1 MKSIKRFS
9 LLRKIALGIV
19 PLFLVFVTVSV
30 ILQNHFQEEE
40 MVRQAQV
47 TAYVYA
53 DIIKEAMVSMM
64 VNNLEVD
71 ESFLGQV
78 NKLSQFDTLHILVNE
93 LKLRPDV
100 VPPEKMKRVP
110 TQHKTLIP
118 HDDVERKALETGT
131 PFFSTEGERFRGVIP
146 FNATKK
152 CQECHAVPL
161 GYTLG
166 AADLHISF
174 SQVAVAAEGNWRRS
188 LFIFFVF
195 ALLALMAATI
205 GFRKIVAQPAN
216 RLIDAANQIQQG
228 NLDHSVAL
236 DPMRGNTAD
245 DELHYL
251 ADKFEEMRLSLKEK
265 IGLLDEVNNN
275 LSQRNNELENALTQL
290 QRAQD
295 DLIKMERLAVTG
307 KMTAQLSHEINNPV
321 HNIQSLLQTSLRK
334 LAGGQ
339 PKVQELLSVAL
350 QEIER
355 MAKLTRQMLDVYR
368 GSMTELQREPLSVQ
382 ELLTEVAQLNTQMLR
397 EAGIKIHCDFPEKN
411 ISILCSRDKMRQIFL
426 NLILNAKDAMP
437 TGGTITLQVREEGGK
452 VCMEVIDEGKGI
464 PVEHLDKIFDAF
476 YSTKEEL
483 RGAGLGLFVTYGLVQ
498 QHGGA
503 INVRSEVGR
512 GSTFTITME
521 ALYDTV
527 QS

>member
-9 LLRKIALGIV
+9 LSRKIAVGIV
-19 PLFLVFVTVSV
+19 PLFLVFVTASV
-30 ILQNHFQEEE
+30 ILQNHFQEVE

-71 ESFLGQV
+71 EGFLEQV
-78 NKLSQFDTLHILVNE
+78 NKLAQFDTLHILVNE

-100 VPPEKMKRVP
+100 VPPEKMKRVA
-110 TQHKTLIP
+110 TEHKTLVP
-118 HDDVERKALETGT
+118 HDDVERKAMETGT
-131 PFFSTEGERFRGVIP
+131 PFFSTQGERFRGVIP

-174 SQVAVAAEGNWRRS
+174 SQVAAAAEGNWRRS
-188 LFIFFVF
+188 LFIFLIF
-195 ALLALMAATI
+195 AVLAMIVATI
-205 GFRKIVAQPAN
+205 GFRKIISQPTN
-216 RLIDAANQIQQG
+216 KLIDAANQIQQG

-236 DPMRGNTAD
+236 DPVGGNTTD

-251 ADKFEEMRLSLKEK
+251 ADRFEDMRLSLKEK
-265 IGLLDEVNNN
+265 IEQLDDLNRS
-275 LSQRNNELENALTQL
+275 LSQRNNELENALAQL
-290 QRAQD
+290 QQAQD

-350 QEIER
+350 EEIER

-368 GSMTELQREPLSVQ
+368 GSMTEIRREPMSVQ
-382 ELLTEVAQLNTQMLR
+382 ALLTEVAELNAPILQ
-397 EAGIKIHCDFPEKN
+397 EAGITIQCDLLKKN
-411 ISILCSRDKMRQIFL
+411 LTMLCSRDKMRQIFL

-437 TGGTITLQVREEGGK
+437 KGGTITLRAREEGTK
-452 VCMEVIDEGKGI
+452 VCMEVIDQGRGI

-498 QHGGA
+498 QHGGT

-512 GSTFTITME
+512 GSVFTITME
-521 ALYDTV
+521 AAYDAV